1 MGKLILLNRALLL
14 ASGLVLFAL
23 AYRIYRLREKPTA
36 TSFSIL
42 LSLLGV
48 TAFCTGVTATSGWPN
63 KLIWLHT
70 NLAIPVVLIYFS
82 FDYYGIDAFRSP
94 EWVAA
99 IVTPTVFGSVGGS
112 LLILGTPMVT
122 PDGTVPVGALSS
134 FPEVTYEF
142 ALTLDEIGYY
152 YTTALILIAVGLV
165 VRNVV
170 QYEHLDTRL
179 GLVIA
184 FIGIWP
190 WLGNF
195 IMPQL
200 QANVGQLAGLVSL
213 ATGYSLSAL
222 VAVLVVGPLGLF
234 QSSPAAGNVGPE
246 LVLDSM
252 DDAVVMVDDHEQV
265 LRLNAVACTV
275 LGIRESDAV
284 GRTVADVF
292 GKPVADLA
300 TEEAVSLE
308 TTAGTRQFETTR
320 SAVVDRTDNE
330 RGSVIVLR
338 DVTERLTREQ
348 RLAVLNRVL
357 RHNLR
362 NNANSILARAE
373 LISEDGQREEDA
385 EQIIDTTKNLIGTA
399 ERAREIESMMGVER
413 DGDVTPLQSTVGRVV
428 EDVTDEYPDVEFT
441 TALPDEAIADVDAR
455 TLETVLFNVVE
466 NGAEHNDADNPIVVI
481 SADYDD
487 GTIHIAVSDNGP
499 GIPDHERTVLDEGDE
514 DQLQHGSG
522 LGLWAVHWGITQM
535 GGSFEITDNDPRG
548 TTVTISVPAT
558 STVDADEGTVEP
570 VSAD

>member
-1 MGKLILLNRALLL
+1 MGQLILLNRVLLL

-23 AYRIYRLREKPTA
+23 AYRTYRIREKPTA

-42 LSLLGV
+42 LSLLGA

-70 NLAIPVVLIYFS
+70 NLAIPVVLVYFS

-94 EWVAA
+94 EWFAA
-99 IVTPTVFGSVGGS
+99 IVTPTIFGSIGGS

-122 PDGTVPVGALSS
+122 PDGTIPIQALGSL
-134 FPEVTYEF
+134 PDVTYEF
-142 ALTLDEIGYY
+142 AFTLDEIGYY
-152 YTTALILIAVGLV
+152 YTAALILIAVGLV
-165 VRNVV
+165 FRNVV
-170 QYEHLDTRL
+170 RYEHLDTRL

-200 QANVGQLAGLVSL
+200 QANFGQLSGLVSL

-265 LRLNAVACTV
+265 LRLNAVACSV
-275 LGIRESDAV
+275 FGLQESDAV
-284 GRTVADVF
+284 GRTVPDVLDAS
-292 GKPVADLA
+292 VEELA
-300 TEEAVSLE
+300 TDETVSLE
-308 TTAGTRQFETTR
+308 TTKGSRQFETTR
-320 SAVVDRTDNE
+320 SAVVDRTDRE

-338 DVTERLTREQ
+338 DVTERQTREQ

-385 EQIIDTTKNLIGTA
+385 ERIIDTTKNLIGTA
-399 ERAREIESMMGVER
+399 ERAREIESMMGVAR
-413 DGDVTPLQSTVGRVV
+413 DGHDTPLRETVDRVV
-428 EDVTDEYPDVEFT
+428 GDTAAEYPDVEFT
-441 TALPDEAIADVDAR
+441 TALPDEATADVNPQ
-455 TLETVLFNVVE
+455 TLETVLYNIVE
-466 NGAEHNDADNPIVVI
+466 NGAEHNDADDPIVVI
-481 SADYDD
+481 SANYDD
-487 GTIHIAVSDNGP
+487 DSIDIAISDNGP
-499 GIPDHERTVLDEGDE
+499 GIPEHERAVLDEGDE
-514 DQLQHGSG
+514 NQLQHGSG

-535 GGSFEITDNDPRG
+535 GGSFDISENDPRG
-548 TTVTISVPAT
+548 TTVTISVPAISPT
-558 STVDADEGTVEP
+558 EADDQAVEP
-570 VSAD
+570 VAA